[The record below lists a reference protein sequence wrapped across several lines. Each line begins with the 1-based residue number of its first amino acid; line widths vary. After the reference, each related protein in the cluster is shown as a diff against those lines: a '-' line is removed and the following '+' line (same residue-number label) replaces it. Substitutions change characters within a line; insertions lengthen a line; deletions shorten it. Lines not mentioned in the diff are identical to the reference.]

1 MVGLFVLFFMSVRY
15 TAAAYGSKYWCFLE
29 KERFFLND
37 RFVTGIIAG
46 SLAYLPTWI
55 YNHFAH
61 NYHFAKIRFVDFSA
75 IMILGAPAKTNWEIW
90 FTRFGTMFF
99 LSLCGALFVFLIPQ
113 ISSRY
118 FMIKGWFFA
127 VSLWFLIFSVTKLF
141 KVEGLSKPTDRWVC
155 CFSILK

>member
-1 MVGLFVLFFMSVRY
+1 M
-15 TAAAYGSKYWCFLE
+15 
-29 KERFFLND
+29 ND
-37 RFVTGIIAG
+37 RFVRGIIAG

-55 YNHFAH
+55 YNHTAH

-118 FMIKGWFFA
+118 FMIKGWYFA

-141 KVEGLSKPTDRWVC
+141 KVEGLSKLDLKSAVSN
-155 CFSILK
+155 FIAASIWGLVTADILRLIDKREKSVP